1 MIGEDIRKLIQKL
14 NLRVKK
20 DYQKLTIEQLS
31 KELRESMEFEQQTFQ
46 RIEEFGKKEWNK
58 IWQTIRR

>member
-58 IWQTIRR
+58 IWQTIQR

>member
-1 MIGEDIRKLIQKL
+1 MIGEDIRKLIQEL

-31 KELRESMEFEQQTFQ
+31 KELKESMEFEQ
-46 RIEEFGKKEWNK
+46 
-58 IWQTIRR
+58 